1 MDKDRIEG
9 AATKIGGDIKEAAGK
24 LFGDK
29 KLETEGQADQVK
41 GKVENTVGGVKDT
54 LRGE

>member
-9 AATKIGGDIKEAAGK
+9 AATKIGGEIKEGVGK

-29 KLETEGQADQVK
+29 KLETEGKADQVK
-41 GKVENTVGGVKDT
+41 GKVENTIGGVKDT